1 MLIFE
6 SLPTLPTEVL
16 NVLPLIETVCVAIF
30 TVDYMVRVTTV
41 PIARM
46 EMLDTSFI
54 EDVLTGR
61 NNRRLLSA
69 RERLRRFILSPL
81 GLADFFAFVPFWV
94 EKLLELPRKG
104 SGEGPSDFAEALRL
118 LRVVRTLKLAKF
130 TRFDLGEDRN
140 LVLQLFSDIVSKAAF
155 AFQLVGIMVLFALVT
170 FGSLIWFAEKGE
182 KKEGLT
188 YPQRQRWDGSWESG
202 KSPFESIPKSF
213 WWVLVTISTVGYG
226 DFTPVT
232 ILGYCVGGMT
242 IVFGAVVFALP
253 VGMIGTTFSHSY
265 DQLLLEQAERK
276 LLERDLAT
284 FSLNLI
290 ATEGDNIRTSVTA
303 ATPLVVSELRLA
315 LLRLAMVVGIPLDV
329 ERSWESQLDEVTRFE
344 QLAWEHPCESLEK
357 WAVPIFMTLR
367 LHSRHA
373 HDAAAK
379 PLERLRHVWYMVMA
393 MVARAYEQLEL
404 AEVWDRRIFETA
416 LLAEV
421 DNEKTEG
428 PPRPRSSLE
437 RAWRD
442 SQIRARR
449 RLSGQSTQT
458 TSTDSDT
465 GPYSI

>member
-1 MLIFE
+1 M
-6 SLPTLPTEVL
+6 
-16 NVLPLIETVCVAIF
+16 
-30 TVDYMVRVTTV
+30 
-41 PIARM
+41 
-46 EMLDTSFI
+46 
-54 EDVLTGR
+54 G
-61 NNRRLLSA
+61 
-69 RERLRRFILSPL
+69 
-81 GLADFFAFVPFWV
+81 
-94 EKLLELPRKG
+94 
-104 SGEGPSDFAEALRL
+104 
-118 LRVVRTLKLAKF
+118 
-130 TRFDLGEDRN
+130 
-140 LVLQLFSDIVSKAAF
+140 
-155 AFQLVGIMVLFALVT
+155 
-170 FGSLIWFAEKGE
+170 
-182 KKEGLT
+182 
-188 YPQRQRWDGSWESG
+188 
-202 KSPFESIPKSF
+202 
-213 WWVLVTISTVGYG
+213 
-226 DFTPVT
+226 
-232 ILGYCVGGMT
+232 
-242 IVFGAVVFALP
+242 
-253 VGMIGTTFSHSY
+253 
-265 DQLLLEQAERK
+265 
-276 LLERDLAT
+276 
-284 FSLNLI
+284 
-290 ATEGDNIRTSVTA
+290 GDNIRTSVTA

-421 DNEKTEG
+421 DNEKIEG